1 MQSLA
6 NQGALRS
13 DRGFVIGQKQVMKMT
28 KAERIA
34 QLEAKVAKLKA
45 AYESAEWELEKV
57 KGGGLL
63 MDRLFKMIEAMYRYK
78 YVE

>member
-34 QLEAKVAKLKA
+34 QLEAKVAELKA
-45 AYESAEWELEKV
+45 AYESAEWELE
-57 KGGGLL
+57 
-63 MDRLFKMIEAMYRYK
+63 
-78 YVE
+78 